1 MTRFCLACLLAL
13 VLGAAPAHA
22 QSEPIALHDGLG
34 GQDRVGRLSWRGGIA
49 LRFEDENFGG
59 VSAMEIEPGG
69 RTVTMLTDR
78 GHAAEVFLDYD
89 AGGKLSGAKLVK
101 IRPVLGAASR
111 NIGDERNSDIEAIA
125 RIADGGWIVAFERNH
140 RVLQYPRSFEP
151 LRAAPR
157 QLNTPPGILRARG
170 NSGIEAAS
178 ETEDRKV
185 LLIAEDLPTVRGFT
199 YAWLGNGAEWTPMAY
214 SLFPPYKPVGA
225 ALLPDGDIVV
235 IERRFAGESSRGTR
249 IAEIDKRKLRPGAPI
264 QTTEIARLEPPFV
277 TANFEAVTARMA
289 GRGQTLVYLASDN
302 DFAKDRPTLLL
313 MFELLP

>member
-151 LRAAPR
+151 LRAAPAQHPAGNPAGPR
-157 QLNTPPGILRARG
+157 QQRHRG
-170 NSGIEAAS
+170 GER
-178 ETEDRKV
+178 DRGPESP
-185 LLIAEDLPTVRGFT
+185 ADRGGL
-199 YAWLGNGAEWTPMAY
+199 AHRPWLHLCLAGQRGGVDADG
-214 SLFPPYKPVGA
+214 LQPVP
-225 ALLPDGDIVV
+225 AL
-235 IERRFAGESSRGTR
+235 
-249 IAEIDKRKLRPGAPI
+249 
-264 QTTEIARLEPPFV
+264 Q
-277 TANFEAVTARMA
+277 A
-289 GRGQTLVYLASDN
+289 GRGRIA
-302 DFAKDRPTLLL
+302 ARR
-313 MFELLP
+313 